1 MNDRPQGLV
10 QSNLEREG
18 VSMFGKLWLVLLL
31 LAMTGGAA
39 LAQSAAEFTVAPG
52 AVQDPATAT

>member
-1 MNDRPQGLV
+1 
-10 QSNLEREG
+10 
-18 VSMFGKLWLVLLL
+18 MFGKLWLMLLL

-39 LAQSAAEFTVAPG
+39 LAQSAAEFSVAPA

>member
-10 QSNLEREG
+10 QCNLEREG

-31 LAMTGGAA
+31 LAMTGGAE
-39 LAQSAAEFTVAPG
+39 SAAEFTVAPG

>member
-1 MNDRPQGLV
+1 
-10 QSNLEREG
+10 
-18 VSMFGKLWLVLLL
+18 MFGKFWLMLLL

-39 LAQSAAEFTVAPG
+39 LAQSAPEFSVAPA